1 MGYDSGERGQFA
13 GLSIETR
20 SRDAPEFIRSGPGNG
35 RGATGLTAPATNPGG
50 AGQENWKESMQS
62 RYHGH
67 AGAYAQGA
75 SARRR
80 IRRTSH
86 GSTFYC
92 STNGCTTYLV
102 PDATSGLAICPVC
115 GARRRLH

>member
-1 MGYDSGERGQFA
+1 MKKRSWSDSFEGFPPP
-13 GLSIETR
+13 I
-20 SRDAPEFIRSGPGNG
+20 
-35 RGATGLTAPATNPGG
+35 PAVANPGKS
-50 AGQENWKESMQS
+50 EIEKMQS
-62 RYHGH
+62 RSHGH
-67 AGAYAQGA
+67 GGVHTLGA

-86 GSTFYC
+86 GHPYYC

-102 PDATSGLAICPVC
+102 PDAMSGVAICPVC